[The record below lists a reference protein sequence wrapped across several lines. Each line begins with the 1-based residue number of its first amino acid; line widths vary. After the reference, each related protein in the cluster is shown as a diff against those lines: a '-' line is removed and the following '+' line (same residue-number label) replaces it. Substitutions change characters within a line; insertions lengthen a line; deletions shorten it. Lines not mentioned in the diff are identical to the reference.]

1 MPPSWPVRFAV
12 MRFGMLR
19 ETLPG
24 ERRVPLTPE
33 GARALVSSDHGVVV
47 EAETGVG
54 SGFSDT
60 EYLAAGAQVVFNAR
74 EVSASSDVLL
84 KIHPPNEAELA
95 LLRKGQGLVSFLHLA
110 TQPARFH
117 QALARTGVTTISLE
131 LVREGLD
138 EYPILEPLSAIGG
151 RVAVALAA
159 WHLTGPGNGPGILM
173 GGSPGVPPALV
184 LVIGAGA
191 AGSAAAAEASA
202 LGAQVVVLDRDPR
215 RLQRMAHSLGRVCV
229 TAVASEDHL
238 VRYLDQADVVIGAV
252 AVRGEPAPKVLK
264 RHHVRA
270 MREGC
275 LFIDMSID
283 EGGCAETSRP
293 TTTEEPVYE
302 AEGIRHICI
311 PNLPSEVAR
320 TASRAMGASLLPYL
334 TALGRGIEPAL
345 ATNPALRHAVGFLDG
360 KLVNRG
366 LRRYVAENYVDLDT
380 LVPASE

>member
-1 MPPSWPVRFAV
+1 

-33 GARALVSSDHGVVV
+33 GARALASSDHGVVV
-47 EAETGVG
+47 EAGSGVG

-74 EVSASSDVLL
+74 EVTANSDVLL
-84 KIHPPNEAELA
+84 KVHAPTEQELA
-95 LLRKGQGLVSFLHLA
+95 LLRKGQALVAFLHLSA
-110 TQPARFH
+110 QPAAFH
-117 QALARTGVTTISLE
+117 RALVAGGVTTISLE
-131 LVREGLD
+131 LVREGTD
-138 EYPILEPLSAIGG
+138 EYPILEPLSALGG

-159 WHLTGPGNGPGILM
+159 WHLTGPGNGPGILL

-191 AGSAAAAEASA
+191 AGSAAAAEAAA
-202 LGAQVVVLDRDPR
+202 LGAQVVMLDRDPR
-215 RLQRMAHSLGRVCV
+215 RLQRLEHRLGRVCV
-229 TAVASEDHL
+229 TAVASEYHL
-238 VRYLDQADVVIGAV
+238 VRYLEQADVVIGAV

-264 RHHVRA
+264 RQHVRA
-270 MREGC
+270 MREGS
-275 LFIDMSID
+275 LLIDMSID

-293 TTTEEPVYE
+293 TTTEAPVYE
-302 AEGIRHICI
+302 VEGVRHICI

-334 TALGRGIEPAL
+334 VALGKGVDVAL
-345 ATNPALRHAVGFLDG
+345 SNNLALRHAVGYLDG
-360 KLVNRG
+360 RLVNRG
-366 LRRYVAENYVDLDT
+366 LRRYVDGGYVDLDT
-380 LVPASE
+380 VLPLVE